1 MKRLLLSLVCVVLLA
16 RRRLKP
22 YPGHLPSSDG
32 SRPNLGRAD
41 DGDPIGTAGNGTGD
55 QDETRRHNGN
65 GPVNPVPEPGTMAL
79 ASMGLIAL
87 GAAARRRR
95 GAERARRCCP
105 YGRAPAGVVAQ
116 LAPSGTAARSP
127 RSAAVSVFSRSL
139 AAPVILRPHVPP
151 P

>member
-1 MKRLLLSLVCVVLLA
+1 MKRLLLSLVCVVALTSSA
-16 RRRLKP
+16 FAAVS
-22 YPGHLPSSDG
+22 PGHLPSSDG

-41 DGDPIGTAGNGTGD
+41 DGDPIGTSGNNTGE

-95 GAERARRCCP
+95 GN
-105 YGRAPAGVVAQ
+105 
-116 LAPSGTAARSP
+116 
-127 RSAAVSVFSRSL
+127 
-139 AAPVILRPHVPP
+139 
-151 P
+151 